1 MYNIIITESFLEKFF
16 VFNNKTNDDT
26 VMSNILCTKEF
37 KYRLIRQNVGFF
49 PKYNDFNSWLAD
61 FKDYGCIAMKIGS
74 FL

>member
-37 KYRLIRQNVGFF
+37 KYRPIRMLDFF
-49 PKYNDFNSWLAD
+49 QSTMILTAD
-61 FKDYGCIAMKIGS
+61 
-74 FL
+74 